1 MKVLRRKPRARAP
14 KHPKTLAERLWALR
28 EALGYTQQSLAEQ
41 VGVVQA
47 TVSAWEKG
55 TSEPSGASWLHL
67 ERILRVTRRVF
78 ETGKGFKMP
87 DQQGSIA
94 ADLSNSESLVLPE
107 FPKTASVMR
116 VERKGLANEA
126 MDLKQ
131 AQRALKEAAE
141 QGRPIWLVIG

>member
-14 KHPKTLAERLWALR
+14 KHPKTLGERLWLLR
-28 EALGYTQQSLAEQ
+28 ESLGSTQQSLAEQ

-67 ERILRVTRRVF
+67 ERILRVTRRTLQ
-78 ETGKGFKMP
+78 TGRGFKLP
-87 DQQGSIA
+87 DSHGSVA
-94 ADLSNSESLVLPE
+94 ADLSSSESFILPA
-107 FPKTASVMR
+107 FSKTATVMQ

-131 AQRALKEAAE
+131 AQRALRKAAE
-141 QGRPIWLVIG
+141 EGRPIWLVIG